1 MNSIDIHLITRT
13 DDLTNE
19 LKIITGS
26 TDYDFISQEYDLF
39 NRLDDESGRFNLITI
54 RLPEILLTGN
64 DDVIDLMPQ
73 ETESA

>member
-1 MNSIDIHLITRT
+1 MNPIDIHLIIRT
-13 DDLTNE
+13 DDYSE
-19 LKIITGS
+19 RVKIITGS